1 MKVQFIAQS
10 ALFVAASTMANA
22 DPREVKLLTPVCE
35 DTYIAAINARLGQ
48 EENNRFVFD
57 GPKVAGS
64 AVMYMNGKYGV
75 SYEYVPALSVFAGVG
90 DKIRW
95 PPAEEAAG
103 LTPDLELI

>member
-1 MKVQFIAQS
+1 
-10 ALFVAASTMANA
+10 
-22 DPREVKLLTPVCE
+22 
-35 DTYIAAINARLGQ
+35 
-48 EENNRFVFD
+48 
-57 GPKVAGS
+57 
-64 AVMYMNGKYGV
+64 MYMNGKYGV